1 MAENDAHYNKTL
13 DEIDPQSTDDSS
25 PGEYAESTSLPEA
38 GEAAMVYAEAANTND
53 EGRSNMPVISF
64 PPPGNNG
71 FACTGNGTCPG
82 GNSSDSMSTW
92 WPAFPTFPS
101 MPSLPSM
108 SPQAFGQV
116 RFLNAST
123 NAFTVN
129 ISIDNT
135 IYALN
140 SRFGTIS
147 NYDRVTDGFHTVT
160 VRRSSGMRSI
170 LLQQSFPFAAGQRV
184 TMVLTDSASGGL
196 EMIRVIDTGCSNL
209 PAGSGC
215 YRFANMS
222 YSGSRFDLL
231 YGNETIFRNVG
242 YQRVSS
248 YKQAVAGTYPFTV
261 ANSNAFNAIREL
273 PIIVIGAIGT
283 SIASRTPV
291 INFTASISPGR
302 NYTSY
307 LIGNTWS
314 SNNLQVLTVS
324 DN

>member
-1 MAENDAHYNKTL
+1 MAENDAHYNGTM
-13 DEIDPQSTDDSS
+13 DQTSS
-25 PGEYAESTSLPEA
+25 QNMAPAAGSGDVRITASLPD
-38 GEAAMVYAEAANTND
+38 GS
-53 EGRSNMPVISF
+53 SNSKGIDMPVISF
-64 PPPGNNG
+64 PVSGENNSG
-71 FACTGNGTCPG
+71 CSGSGSFCSGTNQSG
-82 GNSSDSMSTW
+82 TANTW
-92 WPAFPTFPS
+92 QPSFPTLPGFPN
-101 MPSLPSM
+101 LPNFPIT
-108 SPQAFGQV
+108 PQSFGQV

-123 NAFTVN
+123 NTFTVN

-135 IYALN
+135 VYAPN

-147 NYDRVTDGFHTVT
+147 NYDQIADGFHTVT
-160 VRRSSGMRSI
+160 VRRASGLRSS
-170 LLQQSFPFAAGQRV
+170 LLQQSFPFAAGQKV
-184 TMVLTDSASGGL
+184 TMVLTDSSSGGL

-209 PAGSGC
+209 PANSGC

-231 YGNETIFRNVG
+231 YGSETVFRNVE

-248 YKQAVAGTYPFTV
+248 YKQAVAGSYPFTV
-261 ANSNAFNAIREL
+261 ASSNAFNAIREL

-283 SIASRTPV
+283 SLASRTPV
-291 INFTASISPGR
+291 LNFNASIFAGR

-314 SNNLQVLTVS
+314 GSRLQVMTVS

>member
-1 MAENDAHYNKTL
+1 
-13 DEIDPQSTDDSS
+13 
-25 PGEYAESTSLPEA
+25 
-38 GEAAMVYAEAANTND
+38 
-53 EGRSNMPVISF
+53 
-64 PPPGNNG
+64 
-71 FACTGNGTCPG
+71 
-82 GNSSDSMSTW
+82 
-92 WPAFPTFPS
+92 
-101 MPSLPSM
+101 
-108 SPQAFGQV
+108 
-116 RFLNAST
+116 
-123 NAFTVN
+123 
-129 ISIDNT
+129 
-135 IYALN
+135 
-140 SRFGTIS
+140 
-147 NYDRVTDGFHTVT
+147 
-160 VRRSSGMRSI
+160 
-170 LLQQSFPFAAGQRV
+170 
-184 TMVLTDSASGGL
+184 MVLTDSASGGL